1 MMLSSCCARR
11 DFSVQLPWMS
21 WITDW
26 KTASASAASVP
37 VPPGGGENEEE
48 EEHLCRVYGHLLS
61 KSEAMPVGGDGRGRF
76 IEPEALAAEEERH
89 WYSHFSMLKR
99 NFAVL

>member
-1 MMLSSCCARR
+1 MVRKIFDEVLEVYNIDHKPMTLVLFEMA
-11 DFSVQLPWMS
+11 L
-21 WITDW
+21 
-26 KTASASAASVP
+26 
-37 VPPGGGENEEE
+37 
-48 EEHLCRVYGHLLS
+48 EHLCRVYGHLLS